1 MHQDD
6 ATGLV
11 SYMHTGLGTR
21 QKAFIINDIFGRVD
35 ADIEA
40 VNQFLGRLFLHL
52 NALLTD
58 APTIQLCGLHQGKAL
73 IREFVRTPL

>member
-1 MHQDD
+1 
-6 ATGLV
+6 
-11 SYMHTGLGTR
+11 
-21 QKAFIINDIFGRVD
+21 VD